1 MLALTFRLHHNL
13 SRFREV
19 KNLIEIILIISSRAE
34 VPTQIS
40 SFESI
45 PSPVAIITHMGLTQW
60 ELPLGGGKRVED
72 GSLLQ
77 DEGLGQVTWSGRVE
91 ARGLRG

>member
-1 MLALTFRLHHNL
+1 M
-13 SRFREV
+13 
-19 KNLIEIILIISSRAE
+19 
-34 VPTQIS
+34 
-40 SFESI
+40 
-45 PSPVAIITHMGLTQW
+45 ITHMGLTQW

-72 GSLLQ
+72 GPLLQ

>member
-1 MLALTFRLHHNL
+1 MLALNFRLHHNL
-13 SRFREV
+13 SRLRDV

-40 SFESI
+40 SLQSI

-60 ELPLGGGKRVED
+60 ELLLGGGKPAED
-72 GSLLQ
+72 GPLLQ
-77 DEGLGQVTWSGRVE
+77 EEGLGQVPWSGNVE
-91 ARGLRG
+91 A